1 MSAHRPNRMKRVAV
15 GRGAG
20 LTPQLLALPG
30 CGAPT
35 AALLGET
42 AGALRFASARG
53 EQEHTATSGGL
64 KR

>member
-1 MSAHRPNRMKRVAV
+1 MKRVAD
-15 GRGAG
+15 GRGAE
-20 LTPQLLALPG
+20 LTPELLALPG
-30 CGAPT
+30 GGAPT

-53 EQEHTATSGGL
+53 EQEHTAISGGL

>member
-15 GRGAG
+15 GRGAE
-20 LTPQLLALPG
+20 LTPPAPRPTG
-30 CGAPT
+30 CGALA

-42 AGALRFASARG
+42 AGALHFASARG